1 MGQEEDK
8 RVVIPAEV
16 VTKEMLVSGVWML
29 GRIELR
35 FGVFSTAEWLVNIR
49 LPSTEGGVPCQSRL
63 SYGAPDYLGRGNPG
77 RTHYV
82 DTAALAGTL
91 EQTHPLLPVACQCH
105 CSGLCSGSGSD
116 KLISV

>member
-16 VTKEMLVSGVWML
+16 VTKEMLVSG
-29 GRIELR
+29 RIELK

-49 LPSTEGGVPCQSRL
+49 LPSTEGGVPCQSRP
-63 SYGAPDYLGRGNPG
+63 SYGAPDYLGRGNTG

-91 EQTHPLLPVACQCH
+91 EQMHPLLPVTCQCH
-105 CSGLCSGSGSD
+105 CSGLCSGSSRD